1 MQFDQNE
8 KADALES
15 DGFKIRTDKR
25 LTMKINSNGES
36 ISMTNHKPNT
46 IKFQLDL
53 FVTEQPKKI
62 LQTIHCCDCLH
73 TRPLDGYR
81 FGLMPL
87 CSDCRT
93 ERSLEILSNRIERR
107 AKR

>member
-1 MQFDQNE
+1 MKSE
-8 KADALES
+8 KAIISAKDYGSNTDLE
-15 DGFKIRTDKR
+15 TE
-25 LTMKINSNGES
+25 LTINN
-36 ISMTNHKPNT
+36 NT
-46 IKFQLDL
+46 ATRNKFQLDL
-53 FVTEQPKKI
+53 FVIERPPKV
-62 LQTIHCCDCLH
+62 LEANHCGDCHH

-93 ERSLEILSNRIERR
+93 ERSLEILSNQIERR

>member
-1 MQFDQNE
+1 MSNE
-8 KADALES
+8 KAVAETTAQN
-15 DGFKIRTDKR
+15 IRTDNG
-25 LTMKINSNGES
+25 LTMNN
-36 ISMTNHKPNT
+36 NT
-46 IKFQLDL
+46 PTQNKFQLDL
-53 FVTEQPKKI
+53 FVTERPKKV
-62 LQTIHCCDCLH
+62 LETIHCCDCHH

-93 ERSLEILSNRIERR
+93 DREVEITGNRFERRR

>member
-1 MQFDQNE
+1 MKNE
-8 KADALES
+8 KAVADNNGSNTYLTG
-15 DGFKIRTDKR
+15 D
-25 LTMKINSNGES
+25 LTMKINPKGES
-36 ISMTNHKPNT
+36 ISMSEYTPTRN
-46 IKFQLDL
+46 KFQLDL
-53 FVTEQPKKI
+53 FVTEQPKKV
-62 LQTIHCCDCLH
+62 LQTIHCCDCHH

-93 ERSLEILSNRIERR
+93 ERSLEILSNQIERR

>member
-1 MQFDQNE
+1 MKSE
-8 KADALES
+8 KANARHIGS
-15 DGFKIRTDKR
+15 NTDLKNK
-25 LTMKINSNGES
+25 LTMNND
-36 ISMTNHKPNT
+36 TLNQN
-46 IKFQLDL
+46 KFQ
-53 FVTEQPKKI
+53 FNVFTAEQPKKVLEI
-62 LQTIHCCDCLH
+62 IHCCDCKH